1 MIETP
6 YIGLVYGLIGV
17 LLFRF
22 QNSNKNYLDL
32 VSISTLALF
41 ASELL
46 FFKVNEISGLIAWGL
61 SGLGLISFYLLRHL
75 NNERKRTINY
85 LKILAIVLVACYP
98 LNFYTLEWFNNKW
111 DVLIVLGYLIL
122 PIAGTIYLYD
132 RWILK
137 PDQMKTKFIIA
148 LVTQTILLFMFLIFA
163 IFQHTEAKRQESLAV
178 EIASE
183 AQAISARLDKLTED
197 LEKCKS
203 GN

>member
-32 VSISTLALF
+32 IGISTLALF

-46 FFKVNEISGLIAWGL
+46 FFKVNEISGLIVWGV

-75 NNERKRTINY
+75 NKEYKRTIDY

-137 PDQMKTKFIIA
+137 PDQMKTKFIIT
-148 LVTQTILLFMFLIFA
+148 LVTQTILLFMFLVFA
-163 IFQHTEAKRQESLAV
+163 IFQHTEAKRQESLAI
-178 EIASE
+178 ENAKE
-183 AQAISARLDKLTED
+183 AQSISIRLDQITED